1 MTTISRPGV
10 TSSATVPVHRLNG
23 WLAWLSVI
31 LLIVGLGAGFLVGQA
46 TKRDTVLPS
55 DLAGTTVTQMLDRYA
70 AAVNSGDATKI
81 ASFFA
86 TNATF
91 TDTTK
96 DGGYV
101 IEGNTKIAEQI
112 ASWHPLGFQ
121 ISDFGTAIHNGNYVA
136 QYHMSSVDAV
146 MAVYQLEDGKI
157 LNMWVVRP

>member
-1 MTTISRPGV
+1 
-10 TSSATVPVHRLNG
+10 
-23 WLAWLSVI
+23 LSVI

-46 TKRDTVLPS
+46 TKADTVLPS

-70 AAVNSGDATKI
+70 EAVNAGDATKI

-91 TDTTK
+91 TDATK

-101 IEGNTKIAEQI
+101 IEGNTKIAEAI

-121 ISDFGTAIHNGNYVA
+121 VSDFGTAIQNGNYVA
-136 QYHMSSVDAV
+136 QYHISSADAI
-146 MAVYQLEDGKI
+146 MAVYQLEDGKFQ
-157 LNMWVVRP
+157 NAWMVRP

>member
-1 MTTISRPGV
+1 MTTITRPVSTGP
-10 TSSATVPVHRLNG
+10 AIAPVRRNG

-46 TKRDTVLPS
+46 TKTETVLPS
-55 DLAGTTVTQMLDRYA
+55 DLAGTAVTQMLDGYA
-70 AAVNSGDATKI
+70 AAVNAGDATKI

-101 IEGNTKIAEQI
+101 VEGNMKIAETI
-112 ASWHPLGFQ
+112 ASWHELGFQ
-121 ISDFGTAIHNGNYVA
+121 VSDFGTAIQNGDYVA
-136 QYHMSSVDAV
+136 QYHISSVDAV
-146 MAVYQLEDGKI
+146 MGVYQLEDGKI